1 MGNWLCHTCFYHAGR
16 FYVFTD
22 GLSESLNDK
31 GEEIGIE
38 GSIKIIENNFN
49 SDLKK
54 QLRDVTTETIN
65 TAQNNS
71 LSDDLTLVAIG
82 KWWNRDPEWDSNVFA
97 LILYIY
103 NFVLIM
109 KKILLTLM
117 LSLFS
122 TNLFAAQTQIAQ
134 VNGMMCI
141 KCQKMVTEAL
151 QKASPDAE
159 IKVSWPEGVAVSAFK
174 DKSNLSDED
183 YEKAIL
189 GTGFEVMKVVSVD
202 KIVTD
207 PGEAVKLLD

>member
-1 MGNWLCHTCFYHAGR
+1 M
-16 FYVFTD
+16 
-22 GLSESLNDK
+22 
-31 GEEIGIE
+31 
-38 GSIKIIENNFN
+38 IK
-49 SDLKK
+49 K
-54 QLRDVTTETIN
+54 TI
-65 TAQNNS
+65 
-71 LSDDLTLVAIG
+71 L
-82 KWWNRDPEWDSNVFA
+82 
-97 LILYIY
+97 
-103 NFVLIM
+103 FVIFFFM
-109 KKILLTLM
+109 T
-117 LSLFS
+117 